1 MDSGLEMAIKL
12 LRNRQATN
20 PSGALLVLTDGQDC
34 QRHDYSNLMEQLS
47 EGVVCHTFGYGSDH
61 NAALLSQIVEQGHGG
76 TFTYIDQVDGVGHA
90 FATVVDELFICIGKQ
105 LRIQLEFNGD
115 YTITHAHTTYS
126 YEPNNHPYG
135 TCSDQVD
142 PQLSLIQVN
151 YELDIQRNRIE
162 TSEVLKRAV
171 VETDYERARQMINVQ
186 LAKISSSIS
195 AANPL
200 CQQLMWDL
208 EFQYPSQIESSI
220 SLATVHMQHEQK
232 HNSHATTTTI
242 SEACKMSSNRGR
254 SRSNYLF

>member
-1 MDSGLEMAIKL
+1 MTHLNTDEIRSIFFQLHVPKLNTSDKINSYQHTIGHVSLEY
-12 LRNRQATN
+12 
-20 PSGALLVLTDGQDC
+20 TDA
-34 QRHDYSNLMEQLS
+34 N
-47 EGVVCHTFGYGSDH
+47 
-61 NAALLSQIVEQGHGG
+61 
-76 TFTYIDQVDGVGHA
+76 
-90 FATVVDELFICIGKQ
+90 
-105 LRIQLEFNGD
+105 
-115 YTITHAHTTYS
+115 TI
-126 YEPNNHPYG
+126 
-135 TCSDQVD
+135 
-142 PQLSLIQVN
+142 N

-171 VETDYERARQMINVQ
+171 VETDYERARQVINAQ
-186 LAKISSSIS
+186 LAKISTSIS